1 MITDGEGRR
10 GFKRIIN
17 SGLRLTNS
25 ELRLTHSE
33 LRRRTVNLEV
43 TAICFL
49 SFLYQVTQRPAT
61 AGALFKASMI
71 ALVQK
76 LAAKVV

>member
-1 MITDGEGRR
+1 MNTDGEGRR

-17 SGLRLTNS
+17 S
-25 ELRLTHSE
+25 ELRI
-33 LRRRTVNLEV
+33 RTVNLEV
-43 TAICFL
+43 TALFSL
-49 SFLYQVTQRPAT
+49 SFLYQVTQRPAS